1 MTSGKHPTPPD
12 TGDITDRDLLLA
24 AAVAEAEAE
33 AAEAVAAA
41 ARARARAATLRRRAG
56 AAAQSSEPSYANDTP
71 ASDAPTPGTKDNIA
85 APGRDV
91 ASTRQPAPSA
101 ERKLA
106 DEASAP
112 ERSAVQS
119 LSRQPP
125 SRGGDAATDAA
136 PGSDADA
143 EPDADAKADS
153 GVEADSDAKTEKSRR
168 RIRPRLG
175 GVRRIRRRTAGVAVA
190 AVVLCAGLG
199 SSGYMMWRHHEVTAK
214 QHREAEFVA
223 AARQGVTTLTSL
235 DFNHAADD
243 VKRVLDDSTGSFRND
258 FQSRADDFAKVI
270 QQSKVATQGRVNA
283 AAVQSMTD
291 DSAVV
296 LVAATSEVTNS
307 AGAKQEPRAWRLSVT
322 VERVDGRLKMSKVE
336 FVP

>member
-1 MTSGKHPTPPD
+1 MTSGTHPSPPD
-12 TGDITDRDLLLA
+12 TGDISDRDLLLA
-24 AAVAEAEAE
+24 AAEAEAEAE

-56 AAAQSSEPSYANDTP
+56 SAAPASTHPNANDTP
-71 ASDAPTPGTKDNIA
+71 DSDDP
-85 APGRDV
+85 APGPQDNGSEDRR
-91 ASTRQPAPSA
+91 ARQPATAA
-101 ERKLA
+101 ERTL
-106 DEASAP
+106 DDDH
-112 ERSAVQS
+112 V
-119 LSRQPP
+119 
-125 SRGGDAATDAA
+125 DAATDLEPESDLEPAA
-136 PGSDADA
+136 TNDPGS
-143 EPDADAKADS
+143 EP
-153 GVEADSDAKTEKSRR
+153 EESRR
-168 RIRPRLG
+168 HKRPRLG
-175 GVRRIRRRTAGVAVA
+175 AVRHIRRRTAGAAVA
-190 AVVLCAGLG
+190 AIVLCAGLG
-199 SSGYMMWRHHEVTAK
+199 SSGYMMWRHHDVTAK

-243 VKRVLDDSTGSFRND
+243 VKRVLDDSTGAFRND

-270 QQSKVATQGRVNA
+270 QQSKVATQGRVDA

-322 VERVDGRLKMSKVE
+322 VERVDGQLKMSKVE

>member
-1 MTSGKHPTPPD
+1 MTSGKHPTPPG
-12 TGDITDRDLLLA
+12 TGDISDRDLLLA
-24 AAVAEAEAE
+24 AAEAEAEAE

-41 ARARARAATLRRRAG
+41 ARARARAATLRRRAEAAAQPSEPSCAKDTPDSDDPAPDTEDDRAASGREVASPRQPASSAERTPDEAASDSESSAPQLLPRQQSSTGG
-56 AAAQSSEPSYANDTP
+56 AAA
-71 ASDAPTPGTKDNIA
+71 SDA
-85 APGRDV
+85 
-91 ASTRQPAPSA
+91 
-101 ERKLA
+101 E
-106 DEASAP
+106 
-112 ERSAVQS
+112 
-119 LSRQPP
+119 
-125 SRGGDAATDAA
+125 TDAE
-136 PGSDADA
+136 A
-143 EPDADAKADS
+143 ETDT
-153 GVEADSDAKTEKSRR
+153 DAKTEGSRR
-168 RIRPRLG
+168 RKRPRLG
-175 GVRRIRRRTAGVAVA
+175 AVRHIRRRTAGVAVA
-190 AVVLCAGLG
+190 AIVVCTGLG
-199 SSGYMMWRHHEVTAK
+199 SSGYMMWRHHDVTAK

-235 DFNHAADD
+235 DFTHAADD

>member
-1 MTSGKHPTPPD
+1 MTSGTHPSPPD
-12 TGDITDRDLLLA
+12 TGDISDRDLLLA
-24 AAVAEAEAE
+24 AAEAEAE

-56 AAAQSSEPSYANDTP
+56 SAVQASTHPNPNDTP
-71 ASDAPTPGTKDNIA
+71 DSDDPAPGPEDNGPEDRQARQPATTAERTLDDDHADTASDAATTSDL
-85 APGRDV
+85 
-91 ASTRQPAPSA
+91 
-101 ERKLA
+101 E
-106 DEASAP
+106 P
-112 ERSAVQS
+112 ESD
-119 LSRQPP
+119 LEP
-125 SRGGDAATDAA
+125 AATND
-136 PGSDADA
+136 PGS
-143 EPDADAKADS
+143 EPE
-153 GVEADSDAKTEKSRR
+153 GSRR
-168 RIRPRLG
+168 HKRPRLG
-175 GVRRIRRRTAGVAVA
+175 AVRHIRRRTAGVAVA
-190 AVVLCAGLG
+190 AIVLCAGLG
-199 SSGYMMWRHHEVTAK
+199 SSGYMMWRHHDVTAR

-243 VKRVLDDSTGSFRND
+243 VKRVLDDSTGAFRND

-270 QQSKVATQGRVNA
+270 QQSKVATQGRVDA

-322 VERVDGRLKMSKVE
+322 VERVDGQLKMSKVE

>member
-1 MTSGKHPTPPD
+1 MTSGKHPTPPE

-24 AAVAEAEAE
+24 AAEAEAEAEAAEAVAE

-56 AAAQSSEPSYANDTP
+56 AAAQPNEPSSANE
-71 ASDAPTPGTKDNIA
+71 TPGSGGPGTDTEDDTA
-85 APGRDV
+85 AP
-91 ASTRQPAPSA
+91 A
-101 ERKLA
+101 E
-106 DEASAP
+106 
-112 ERSAVQS
+112 
-119 LSRQPP
+119 
-125 SRGGDAATDAA
+125 
-136 PGSDADA
+136 ADA
-143 EPDADAKADS
+143 
-153 GVEADSDAKTEKSRR
+153 GAKTVDSRR
-168 RIRPRLG
+168 RKRPRLG
-175 GVRRIRRRTAGVAVA
+175 AVRHIRRRTVAVAVA

-199 SSGYMMWRHHEVTAK
+199 SSGYMMWRHHDVTAK

-243 VKRVLDDSTGSFRND
+243 VKRVLDDSTGAFRND

-307 AGAKQEPRAWRLSVT
+307 AGAAQEPRAWRLSVT

>member
-1 MTSGKHPTPPD
+1 MTSGTHPSPPD
-12 TGDITDRDLLLA
+12 TGDISDRDLLLA
-24 AAVAEAEAE
+24 AAEAEAE

-56 AAAQSSEPSYANDTP
+56 SAVQASAQPNADDTP
-71 ASDAPTPGTKDNIA
+71 DSDDP
-85 APGRDV
+85 APGPEDNGPEDRQ
-91 ASTRQPAPSA
+91 ARQPATTA
-101 ERKLA
+101 ERTLDDDHA
-106 DEASAP
+106 DTAS
-112 ERSAVQS
+112 
-119 LSRQPP
+119 
-125 SRGGDAATDAA
+125 DAATDAEPESDLEPA
-136 PGSDADA
+136 ATNDPGSKP
-143 EPDADAKADS
+143 E
-153 GVEADSDAKTEKSRR
+153 GSRR
-168 RIRPRLG
+168 HKRPRLG
-175 GVRRIRRRTAGVAVA
+175 AVRHIRRRPAGAAVA
-190 AVVLCAGLG
+190 AIVLCAGLG
-199 SSGYMMWRHHEVTAK
+199 SSGYMMWRHHDVTAK

-243 VKRVLDDSTGSFRND
+243 VKRVLDDSTGAFRND

-270 QQSKVATQGRVNA
+270 QQSKVATQGRVDA

-322 VERVDGRLKMSKVE
+322 VERVDGQLKMSKVE

>member
-12 TGDITDRDLLLA
+12 TGDITERDLLLA
-24 AAVAEAEAE
+24 AAEAEAEAE

-56 AAAQSSEPSYANDTP
+56 AAAQTSEPSSANDTP
-71 ASDAPTPGTKDNIA
+71 DSDGA
-85 APGRDV
+85 APGTGDNAATRGRDV
-91 ASTRQPAPSA
+91 VASARQGASSN
-101 ERKLA
+101 ERTLN

-112 ERSAVQS
+112 ETSAVRS
-119 LSRQPP
+119 LSRQQ
-125 SRGGDAATDAA
+125 SSTGRDAVI
-136 PGSDADA
+136 DADA
-143 EPDADAKADS
+143 E
-153 GVEADSDAKTEKSRR
+153 TEKSRR

-175 GVRRIRRRTAGVAVA
+175 AVRHIRRRTAGVAIA
-190 AVVLCAGLG
+190 AIVLCAGLG
-199 SSGYMMWRHHEVTAK
+199 GSGYMMWRHHDVTAK

-307 AGAKQEPRAWRLSVT
+307 AGARQEPRAWRLSVT

>member
-1 MTSGKHPTPPD
+1 MTSGTHPSPPD
-12 TGDITDRDLLLA
+12 TGDISDRDLLLA
-24 AAVAEAEAE
+24 AAEAEAEAE

-56 AAAQSSEPSYANDTP
+56 SAAPASTHPNANDTP
-71 ASDAPTPGTKDNIA
+71 DSDEP
-85 APGRDV
+85 APGPEDNGPEDRQ
-91 ASTRQPAPSA
+91 ARQPATA
-101 ERKLA
+101 AGRTLDDDHA
-106 DEASAP
+106 DTEP
-112 ERSAVQS
+112 E
-119 LSRQPP
+119 
-125 SRGGDAATDAA
+125 
-136 PGSDADA
+136 
-143 EPDADAKADS
+143 E
-153 GVEADSDAKTEKSRR
+153 SRR
-168 RIRPRLG
+168 HKRPRLG
-175 GVRRIRRRTAGVAVA
+175 AVRHIRRRTAGVAVA
-190 AVVLCAGLG
+190 AIVLCAGLG
-199 SSGYMMWRHHEVTAK
+199 SSGYMMWRHHDVTAK

-243 VKRVLDDSTGSFRND
+243 VKRVLDDSTGAFRND

-270 QQSKVATQGRVNA
+270 QQSKVATQGRVDA

-322 VERVDGRLKMSKVE
+322 VERVDGQLKMSKVE

>member
-12 TGDITDRDLLLA
+12 TGDISDRDLLLA
-24 AAVAEAEAE
+24 AVEAEAEAE
-33 AAEAVAAA
+33 AADAVAAA
-41 ARARARAATLRRRAG
+41 ARARARAATLRRRAE
-56 AAAQSSEPSYANDTP
+56 AAAHPSAPSDANDTP
-71 ASDAPTPGTKDNIA
+71 DSDDPAPDTEGDSAAS
-85 APGRDV
+85 GRDV

-101 ERKLA
+101 ERTPDDA
-106 DEASAP
+106 ASAP
-112 ERSAVQS
+112 EGPATQS
-119 LSRQPP
+119 LSRPR
-125 SRGGDAATDAA
+125 SSTGGDAATE
-136 PGSDADA
+136 ADA
-143 EPDADAKADS
+143 ESEADAET
-153 GVEADSDAKTEKSRR
+153 GTDAKTEGSRR
-168 RIRPRLG
+168 RKRPRLG
-175 GVRRIRRRTAGVAVA
+175 AVRHIRRRTAGVAVA
-190 AVVLCAGLG
+190 AIVVCAGLG
-199 SSGYMMWRHHEVTAK
+199 SSGYMMWRHHDVTAN

>member
-1 MTSGKHPTPPD
+1 VTSGTHPSPPD
-12 TGDITDRDLLLA
+12 TGDISDRDLLLA
-24 AAVAEAEAE
+24 AAEAEAE

-56 AAAQSSEPSYANDTP
+56 SAVQASTHPNPNDTP
-71 ASDAPTPGTKDNIA
+71 DSDDPVPGPEDRQA
-85 APGRDV
+85 
-91 ASTRQPAPSA
+91 RQPATTA
-101 ERKLA
+101 ERTLDDDHA
-106 DEASAP
+106 DTAS
-112 ERSAVQS
+112 
-119 LSRQPP
+119 
-125 SRGGDAATDAA
+125 DAATDAEPESDLEPA
-136 PGSDADA
+136 ATNDPGSKP
-143 EPDADAKADS
+143 E
-153 GVEADSDAKTEKSRR
+153 GSRR
-168 RIRPRLG
+168 HKRPRLG
-175 GVRRIRRRTAGVAVA
+175 AVRHIRRRTAGVAVA
-190 AVVLCAGLG
+190 AIVVCAGLG
-199 SSGYMMWRHHEVTAK
+199 SSGYMMWRHHEVSAK

-243 VKRVLDDSTGSFRND
+243 VKRVLDDSTGAFRND

-270 QQSKVATQGRVNA
+270 QQSKVATQGRVDA

-322 VERVDGRLKMSKVE
+322 VERVDGQLKMSKVE

>member
-12 TGDITDRDLLLA
+12 TGDITERDLLLA
-24 AAVAEAEAE
+24 AAEAEAEAE

-56 AAAQSSEPSYANDTP
+56 AAAQTSELSCANDTP
-71 ASDAPTPGTKDNIA
+71 DSDDPVPDTEDNTAAS
-85 APGRDV
+85 GRDV

-101 ERKLA
+101 ERTPN
-106 DEASAP
+106 DESPVP
-112 ERSAVQS
+112 ESSAVRS
-119 LSRQPP
+119 LSRQQ
-125 SRGGDAATDAA
+125 SSTGGDAPTDATLE
-136 PGSDADA
+136 SDV
-143 EPDADAKADS
+143 DAKTEA
-153 GVEADSDAKTEKSRR
+153 GAKADSDAKTEGSRR
-168 RIRPRLG
+168 RKRPRLG
-175 GVRRIRRRTAGVAVA
+175 DVRHIRRRTAGVAVA
-190 AVVLCAGLG
+190 AIVLCAGLG
-199 SSGYMMWRHHEVTAK
+199 SGGYMMRRHHDVTAK

-283 AAVQSMTD
+283 TAVQSMTD

>member
-1 MTSGKHPTPPD
+1 MTSGKHPSPPD
-12 TGDITDRDLLLA
+12 PGDITERDLLLA
-24 AAVAEAEAE
+24 AAEAEAEAE
-33 AAEAVAAA
+33 AAEAVAEA

-56 AAAQSSEPSYANDTP
+56 AAAQTGEPSYADDTP
-71 ASDAPTPGTKDNIA
+71 DSADPGPDTEDNTG
-85 APGRDV
+85 APGPDV
-91 ASTRQPAPSA
+91 ASARQAAPSA
-101 ERKLA
+101 ERTL
-106 DEASAP
+106 E
-112 ERSAVQS
+112 
-119 LSRQPP
+119 
-125 SRGGDAATDAA
+125 
-136 PGSDADA
+136 
-143 EPDADAKADS
+143 
-153 GVEADSDAKTEKSRR
+153 SRR
-168 RIRPRLG
+168 RKRPRLG
-175 GVRRIRRRTAGVAVA
+175 AVRHIRRRTAGVAVA
-190 AVVLCAGLG
+190 AIVVCAGMG
-199 SSGYMMWRHHEVTAK
+199 SSGYMMWRHHEVSAK